1 MRNIQC
7 TVGTRSTNTLNKE
20 CHRWMHTAILTEV
33 PRHLHLC
40 ACVGCVQPTG
50 WGLSAA
56 LCIPLSM
63 PLLSSSLSS
72 LSFTALHAHLVHT
85 HKAQQRSPFFLGV
98 FPEFH
103 CVTPLGQH
111 LSLDADIFG
120 NHPIL
125 CLTSLHE
132 YSKMVFWK
140 CLLRF
145 KNHPF
150 SFSTLLHTVGC

>member
-1 MRNIQC
+1 MKVNQAIYHHCRTYNVQLALCRTYNVQPALAPQTHSTKNVIGGC
-7 TVGTRSTNTLNKE
+7 TLRFSLRFPG
-20 CHRWMHTAILTEV
+20 
-33 PRHLHLC
+33 HLHLC

-103 CVTPLGQH
+103 CVTHLGQH

-120 NHPIL
+120 IIL
-125 CLTSLHE
+125 FC
-132 YSKMVFWK
+132 V
-140 CLLRF
+140 
-145 KNHPF
+145 
-150 SFSTLLHTVGC
+150 